1 MSHASEGRSRR
12 RGRAVLAA
20 TVLVVIALLG
30 IRPLLMIGG
39 WTARPADWHSP
50 SRLAEQMAKLAL
62 QEVLAQ
68 ALLEMAAPSPAWERW
83 LASAAEPLPFS
94 LGVPASLHLARHH
107 LAGWFTPQLAA
118 QARLL
123 RTPDHRLAHL
133 LLQTSCHLAAPDGAS
148 IAGQATATLLVG
160 LEITPLLGPDLPPA
174 GCALLVRQA
183 GQECLDTGGLSL
195 HPPQARLRVR
205 QGDLPPERRGLIRLE
220 AGFEPGAAISTA
232 AFFLDAPPSLAR
244 HLPGATPTEL
254 HRTGV
259 DDCLILLPDL
269 AELLE
274 THGIPARQALSGLT
288 GLFTRQT
295 LPLSG
300 PSAPLASPAF
310 DLARA
315 LLLGPPSPR
324 TGPPSPLPGPEP
336 AAWSFAPPSPP
347 PGGAPFSPGRRSSGP
362 PSPQVAALE
371 GPAPE
376 LPAHPGLDPWAD
388 LTGARADLERLCQ
401 PALPIRYLELTAF
414 QLSVERFPAPIQ
426 AALVPY
432 AGPWLCLDAMTGLRA
447 PPPLPRFTDRLLLW
461 LSRQRPSL
469 PLPLTSLT
477 ISPFGT
483 ATTAP
488 SLRWPG
494 DWGDK
499 VPTAA
504 AAHLVLGGPGS
515 APELTWHGVQG
526 ISGALTLGNPHQEI
540 RYRGTGLLVAA
551 GPISIKGIVRKA
563 DPEALLLLVSQSG
576 VIEIDAPRV
585 EAGLIALTPRGTG
598 CVRLLRPTLIHGA
611 IAVDRLGTAE
621 WATGTHVLAF
631 DPAFAPDRIRH
642 LIARRRDLDSP
653 LLSAGEQP

>member
-20 TVLVVIALLG
+20 TVLVVIVLLG

-50 SRLAEQMAKLAL
+50 SRLAERMATLAL
-62 QEVLAQ
+62 QEVFHQ
-68 ALLEMAAPSPAWERW
+68 ALLAMATPSPAWERW

-94 LGVPASLHLARHH
+94 LAVPASLHLARHH
-107 LAGWFTPQLAA
+107 LAGWFSPHLSA

-123 RTPDHRLAHL
+123 RTPDRSLAHL
-133 LLQTSCHLAAPDGAS
+133 FLQASCRLASPDGAS
-148 IAGQATATLLVG
+148 TAGQATATLLVG

-174 GCALLVRQA
+174 GCALMVRQA
-183 GQECLDTGGLSL
+183 GRECLDTGGLSL
-195 HPPQARLRVR
+195 HPPQARLLVR
-205 QGDLPPERRGLIRLE
+205 QGDLPPERRGRIRLE
-220 AGFEPGAAISTA
+220 AGFEAGAAISTA
-232 AFFLDAPPSLAR
+232 AFFLDAPPSLAC
-244 HLPGATPTEL
+244 HLPGATPIEL

-274 THGIPARQALSGLT
+274 THGIPARQALSGLA

-295 LPLSG
+295 LSLTG
-300 PSAPLASPAF
+300 PSASLASPAF
-310 DLARA
+310 DLART
-315 LLLGPPSPR
+315 LLLDTPFPR
-324 TGPPSPLPGPEP
+324 RGPPSPLPGSEP
-336 AAWSFAPPSPP
+336 AAWSSHPPPPSPEGTP
-347 PGGAPFSPGRRSSGP
+347 PSPGARSSGT
-362 PSPQVAALE
+362 PSPQLAALE
-371 GPAPE
+371 GPAPA
-376 LPAHPGLDPWAD
+376 LPAHPGLDLWAD
-388 LTGARADLERLCQ
+388 LTGPRADLERLCQ
-401 PALPIRYLELTAF
+401 PALPIRYLELTTF

-426 AALVPY
+426 AALAPY

-461 LSRQRPSL
+461 RSRQRPS
-469 PLPLTSLT
+469 LPLTSLT

-499 VPTAA
+499 APTAA
-504 AAHLVLGGPGS
+504 PTADLALGGPGS
-515 APELTWHGVQG
+515 PPELTWHGVQC
-526 ISGALTLGNPHQEI
+526 ISGALTLGNPQQEI

-551 GPISIKGIVRKA
+551 GTISIKGIVRKA
-563 DPEALLLLVSQSG
+563 DPEALLLLVSRSG

-585 EAGLIALTPRGTG
+585 EAGLIALTPHGTG
-598 CVRLLRPTLIHGA
+598 CVRLQRPTLIFGA
-611 IAVDRLGTAE
+611 VAVDRLGTAD

-653 LLSAGEQP
+653 LLSAGGTP